1 MKIYKSRY
9 YFVKGYSVTM
19 ASAKFV
25 VFAALLI
32 VLNMHWAQC
41 QFYPGYGG
49 YYPQVIGRD
58 NDNDLDTI
66 LPILILA
73 MFGRNGGLG
82 CNGGGCGCGGCGGG
96 CGCGCGRC

>member
-1 MKIYKSRY
+1 
-9 YFVKGYSVTM
+9 M

-58 NDNDLDTI
+58 NDNDLDSI

-73 MFGRNGGLG
+73 MFGRNGGFG
-82 CNGGGCGCGGCGGG
+82 GNGGGCGCGGCGGG